1 MILTNRQDSGS
12 TFRVD
17 ELVVPVQNHGRRI
30 IQDIVQVDDALCQN
44 LVNILI
50 FEIDCRIVSIVL
62 IGRTLPTFSKYLNIL
77 N

>member
-30 IQDIVQVDDALCQN
+30 IQDIVQVDDALCQK
-44 LVNILI
+44 
-50 FEIDCRIVSIVL
+50 
-62 IGRTLPTFSKYLNIL
+62 FSKYLNI
-77 N
+77 

>member
-1 MILTNRQDSGS
+1 MILTNCQYSGS

-17 ELVVPVQNHGRRI
+17 ELVVPVQDHGRRI
-30 IQDIVQVDDALCQN
+30 IHDIVQVDDALCQN